1 MSLASCDDG
10 GSGAVRRDVTLLLVM
25 SVTIMRGELMQKA
38 QEGRGGDR
46 CGICITSAKLSWA
59 ISGNAVG
66 HVPLGQ
72 RRDSQCGRLTR
83 PPRMLTRRAVRQGPG
98 AREAPASSL
107 YEQLADRRTYRAS
120 ASSSSA
126 RKARTTRQYR
136 MKLSRMEASLFC
148 WVTNPTDVPTM
159 NRWYPSF
166 AKRRGLPPAAS
177 SG

>member
-10 GSGAVRRDVTLLLVM
+10 VSGAVRRDVTLLLVM

-83 PPRMLTRRAVRQGPG
+83 PPRMLTRRAVLQGPG

-107 YEQLADRRTYRAS
+107 YEQLAAGIEPTRMRHAAAGRANVDASRTHSMFELA
-120 ASSSSA
+120 
-126 RKARTTRQYR
+126 
-136 MKLSRMEASLFC
+136 
-148 WVTNPTDVPTM
+148 
-159 NRWYPSF
+159 
-166 AKRRGLPPAAS
+166 RRG
-177 SG
+177 GRG